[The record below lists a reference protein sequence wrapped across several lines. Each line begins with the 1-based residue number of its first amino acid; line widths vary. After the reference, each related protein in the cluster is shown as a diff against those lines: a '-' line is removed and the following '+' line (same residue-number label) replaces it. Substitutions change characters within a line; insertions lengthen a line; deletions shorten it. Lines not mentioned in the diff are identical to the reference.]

1 MKTATVTTSLES
13 MEKEKKRVT
22 QEPCKNLASNQ
33 MSGHFFPDTQLCY
46 WNKNTSE
53 MAKTPF

>member
-1 MKTATVTTSLES
+1 MKTATVATCLES

-33 MSGHFFPDTQLCY
+33 MSGHFFPRYPIMLL
-46 WNKNTSE
+46 E
-53 MAKTPF
+53 